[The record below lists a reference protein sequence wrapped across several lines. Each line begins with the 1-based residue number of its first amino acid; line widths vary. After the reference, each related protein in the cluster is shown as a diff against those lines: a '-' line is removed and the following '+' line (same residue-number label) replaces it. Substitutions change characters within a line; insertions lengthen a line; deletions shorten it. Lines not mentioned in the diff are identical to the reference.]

1 MDGSR
6 ARFAALAGALTAL
19 SLAISIENLPFF
31 VVLYAAIALSFVV
44 YGPALRAMLLWLAAS
59 LAIGLTLCFAATI
72 PPSHY
77 LLGGCDALSA
87 AHLVGG
93 LAGATALAA
102 LAVGVPHLRTRL
114 TRTLAVAAAGTF
126 TLAAVALTYPACF
139 RDPLAGVDP
148 FVMEIWLSQVR
159 EAMPMMRIVATR
171 PELLPI
177 IALPVVLGFIA
188 ALYAI
193 WQTRGIVRTRWIILA
208 ALIGVG
214 LVTAFWQIRVFSS
227 AAPLAALPA
236 SYVVLALTD
245 RLARSVSAI
254 ARAFIT
260 ALLCLPLSSVTYA
273 LALPHDD
280 TSHAATLACLS
291 PQALAPLATLP
302 PGLVLAPIDSG
313 SHIISD
319 TKHSVI
325 AAPYHRNSA
334 GNRKVLEALLAS
346 PQAAEAKVRAS
357 GARYVMLCPQM
368 HQVQALAERAPQKLV
383 ATLAFGRHPDW
394 LVPLPLADTPYRVFT
409 LRPPSRDPR
418 QE

>member
-1 MDGSR
+1 MRRSR
-6 ARFAALAGALTAL
+6 
-19 SLAISIENLPFF
+19 
-31 VVLYAAIALSFVV
+31 LSFVV
-44 YGPALRAMLLWLAAS
+44 YGPALRARLLWLAAS

-236 SYVVLALTD
+236 SYVVLRSPIAWPAASVQLRAHSLPRCFVCRFRRSLTHW
-245 RLARSVSAI
+245 RCRMMTRAMPQRWPACRRKRWRRSQH
-254 ARAFIT
+254 
-260 ALLCLPLSSVTYA
+260 C
-273 LALPHDD
+273 
-280 TSHAATLACLS
+280 
-291 PQALAPLATLP
+291 
-302 PGLVLAPIDSG
+302 
-313 SHIISD
+313 
-319 TKHSVI
+319 
-325 AAPYHRNSA
+325 
-334 GNRKVLEALLAS
+334 LLAS
-346 PQAAEAKVRAS
+346 CWRRS
-357 GARYVMLCPQM
+357 TR
-368 HQVQALAERAPQKLV
+368 
-383 ATLAFGRHPDW
+383 GR
-394 LVPLPLADTPYRVFT
+394 T
-409 LRPPSRDPR
+409 
-418 QE
+418 

>member
-1 MDGSR
+1 MPGSPGAADCSSARAAAFSQSRSDFCRDRCSDNSSR
-6 ARFAALAGALTAL
+6 A
-19 SLAISIENLPFF
+19 
-31 VVLYAAIALSFVV
+31 
-44 YGPALRAMLLWLAAS
+44 AS
-59 LAIGLTLCFAATI
+59 
-72 PPSHY
+72 
-77 LLGGCDALSA
+77 
-87 AHLVGG
+87 
-93 LAGATALAA
+93 
-102 LAVGVPHLRTRL
+102 
-114 TRTLAVAAAGTF
+114 
-126 TLAAVALTYPACF
+126 
-139 RDPLAGVDP
+139 LAGVDP
-148 FVMEIWLSQVR
+148 FVMEIRLSQVR

-280 TSHAATLACLS
+280 TSHAATLAW
-291 PQALAPLATLP
+291 A
-302 PGLVLAPIDSG
+302 V
-313 SHIISD
+313 
-319 TKHSVI
+319 
-325 AAPYHRNSA
+325 AASA
-334 GNRKVLEALLAS
+334 GAARNIAS
-346 PQAAEAKVRAS
+346 WPRAGADRLGVAHNFGYQA
-357 GARYVMLCPQM
+357 
-368 HQVQALAERAPQKLV
+368 
-383 ATLAFGRHPDW
+383 
-394 LVPLPLADTPYRVFT
+394 
-409 LRPPSRDPR
+409 
-418 QE
+418 

>member
-1 MDGSR
+1 MLQGGLYAGLAWCGGLLIGARGRVLAIALGFLSGPMFGQFQPGRIDHHAPQIALLVFVIGASLAALDGSR

-214 LVTAFWQIRVFSS
+214 SS
-227 AAPLAALPA
+227 P
-236 SYVVLALTD
+236 
-245 RLARSVSAI
+245 RSGK
-254 ARAFIT
+254 
-260 ALLCLPLSSVTYA
+260 SVCSRR
-273 LALPHDD
+273 PRP
-280 TSHAATLACLS
+280 S
-291 PQALAPLATLP
+291 PPCP
-302 PGLVLAPIDSG
+302 PP
-313 SHIISD
+313 
-319 TKHSVI
+319 T
-325 AAPYHRNSA
+325 
-334 GNRKVLEALLAS
+334 
-346 PQAAEAKVRAS
+346 
-357 GARYVMLCPQM
+357 
-368 HQVQALAERAPQKLV
+368 
-383 ATLAFGRHPDW
+383 
-394 LVPLPLADTPYRVFT
+394 
-409 LRPPSRDPR
+409 
-418 QE
+418 